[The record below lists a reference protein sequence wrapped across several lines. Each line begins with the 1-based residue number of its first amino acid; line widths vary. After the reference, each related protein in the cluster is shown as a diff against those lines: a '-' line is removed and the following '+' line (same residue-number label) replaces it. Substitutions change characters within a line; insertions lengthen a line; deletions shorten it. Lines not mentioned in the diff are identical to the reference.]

1 LAASIFQ
8 DSVMSETAQ
17 QLLMTFESLPPQE
30 QHDVLVE
37 ILRHSRELP
46 SGEVSDNEL
55 TSVADS
61 LFQML
66 DAEESNGST
75 CDKR

>member
-1 LAASIFQ
+1 
-8 DSVMSETAQ
+8 MSETAQ
-17 QLLMTFESLPPQE
+17 QLLTTFESLPPQE

-46 SGEVSDNEL
+46 LGELSDDDL

-66 DAEESNGST
+66 DAEESNGSGCET
-75 CDKR
+75 R